1 MTSKYTKP
9 TTIEY
14 LMPKRWRERNNI
26 DIPDEYIQLRQTS
39 DAIVYGGFS
48 FFVYILGLYIG
59 SM

>member
-1 MTSKYTKP
+1 MTSEYTKP

-26 DIPDEYIQLRQTS
+26 DVPDEYIQLLKMS
-39 DAIVYGGFS
+39 DAIVYGS
-48 FFVYILGLYIG
+48 FAVLAYILGLFIG